1 MSPRRGAGLG
11 SRVASIERRGRFTVA
26 EPLFERGPQVTLERG
41 RVKLRSGD
49 IALVDFGPRGAKPL
63 RALGSAERAHDVVEA
78 LLWDRGTRRGFP
90 GAIEDEARDAVAG
103 AREMKVARRDLTDLP
118 TFTVDPATARDFDD
132 AVSAAAEGDGIRL
145 WIHIADVSAHVR
157 PGTGLDSEALR
168 RGTSTY
174 VPGAVEPMLPRV
186 LSDEACSLSPGVDR
200 LAVTSEIVLASDG
213 APQSASFYRSR
224 IRSDARLD
232 YDQLDEIFAGRSEA
246 PRTVRGPID
255 LARRAAAT
263 LVTRRPVGSLEIES
277 FEPEFVFDSDGHVTG
292 AHSVPQTEAHKL
304 IEHLMILTNEQVAGL
319 CERRNVPTIYRVHEQ
334 PDPQRVERLADQ
346 LASLGVPTPPIR
358 DPERM
363 SSSEAGELIGEI
375 SRMVAKEAE
384 RRRHGRDAYT
394 SLVLRSLKQA
404 YYSER
409 NLGHAGLG
417 STAYA
422 HFTSPIRRY
431 PDLVA
436 HRALL
441 SAVGAGEAAPQHVR
455 DVAVQSSEREREATV
470 IERDADSV
478 CASFLLGREL
488 FERGWKRSFE
498 GEVSGVIGA
507 GAFVRFGGDL
517 GDVYEGLAPV
527 RLMRSD
533 HFDLNETETAL
544 VGRSTG
550 QEIKLGDP
558 VSVRVDRIEA
568 TRGRVDLIPV
578 AEGQRPAGRHDRRRE
593 RR

>member
-1 MSPRRGAGLG
+1 MAG
-11 SRVASIERRGRFTVA
+11 IERRGRFEVA

-41 RVKLRSGD
+41 RVKVRSGD
-49 IALVDFGPRGAKPL
+49 IALVDFGSRGARVV
-63 RALGSAERAHDVVEA
+63 RALGSAERARDVVDA

-90 GAIEDEARDAVAG
+90 RAVEEEAADAVVA
-103 AREMKVARRDLTDLP
+103 ATELPTARRNLTDLP

-132 AVSAAAEGDGIRL
+132 AVSTAPEGDGIRL

-157 PGTGLDSEALR
+157 PGTRLDSEALR

-174 VPGAVEPMLPRV
+174 VPGSVEPMLPRV
-186 LSDEACSLSPGVDR
+186 LSDEACSLSPGVER
-200 LAVTSEIVLASDG
+200 LAVTAEIVLG
-213 APQSASFYRSR
+213 ARGEPRSASFYRSR

-232 YDQLDEIFAGRSEA
+232 YDQLDEIFAGRQHPPQA
-246 PRTVRGPID
+246 VRDPID
-255 LARRAAAT
+255 LARRAAAA
-263 LVTRRPVGSLEIES
+263 LAARRPVGSLEIES
-277 FEPEFVFDSDGHVTG
+277 FEPEFAFDDDGQVVG

-304 IEHLMILTNEQVAGL
+304 IEHLMILTNEQVAEL
-319 CERRNVPTIYRVHEQ
+319 CERRKAPTVYRVHEQ
-334 PDPQRVERLADQ
+334 PDPRRVERLAEQ
-346 LASLGVPTPPIR
+346 LASLGVPTPPVP
-358 DPERM
+358 DLDDM
-363 SSSEAGELIGEI
+363 SPTQAGELVGDI
-375 SRMVAKEAE
+375 SRLVAKEAA
-384 RRRHGRDAYT
+384 RRGYGRDAYT

-404 YYSER
+404 YYADR

-441 SAVGAGEAAPQHVR
+441 SAVGAGEAEPEDVR
-455 DVAVQSSEREREATV
+455 DAAVQSSEREREATA

-478 CASFLLGREL
+478 CSSFLLGREL
-488 FERGWKRSFE
+488 FERGWKRAFE

-507 GAFVRFGGDL
+507 GAFVRFGGEL
-517 GDVYEGLAPV
+517 GDVYEGLMPV

-544 VGRSTG
+544 VGRSSG
-550 QEIKLGDP
+550 SEIKLGDP
-558 VSVRVDRIEA
+558 LTVRVDRVEA
-568 TRGRVDLIPV
+568 PRGRVDLVP
-578 AEGQRPAGRHDRRRE
+578 AEEAGSRQGARRDRRRE